1 MNKYNSLFHEN
12 RYVAYICRKNIKMAQ
27 INENYLKLQAGYLFP
42 EIGRRV
48 REFQKENPH
57 ADVIKM
63 GIGDVTLPLTP
74 TVIQAFHEGV
84 EEMSKA
90 GTFKGY
96 GPEQG
101 YAFLREAIS
110 MNEYINRGA
119 DIHADEIFVSD
130 GSKCDTGNMLEIFG
144 QDNIIAIQDPVY
156 PVYVDASVM
165 AGRTGKY
172 LKSGYY
178 DGLVYMPC
186 SAENGFIPEI
196 PKKKVDIVFLCF
208 PNNPTGSTVSKQEL
222 KKWVDYALKNKTIIL
237 FDAAYESYISDPDLP
252 HTIYEI
258 EGAKEVAIEF
268 RSFSKTAGFTGTR
281 CAYTVIPKNLM
292 AYTSDGAGKALHPLW
307 FRRHT
312 TKFNGVSYPVQKA
325 AAATFTAEGK
335 KEVKATIS
343 YYMNN
348 ARILR
353 ESLGKLGFQVFGGQ
367 NAPYVWVNS
376 GRNISSW
383 DLFDKLLH
391 EAYVVGTPGSG
402 FGPSGEGYF
411 RFSSFATHENVVKAM
426 DRLKSLK
433 W

>member
-1 MNKYNSLFHEN
+1 
-12 RYVAYICRKNIKMAQ
+12 MAQ

-48 REFQKENPH
+48 REFQKENPQ

-74 TVIQAFHEGV
+74 AVISAFHEGV

-90 GTFKGY
+90 DTFKGY

-101 YAFLREAIS
+101 YDFLREAIAK
-110 MNEYINRGA
+110 NEYQSRGA
-119 DIHADEIFVSD
+119 DIQADEIFISD

-144 QDNIIAIQDPVY
+144 QNNIIAVQDPVY
-156 PVYVDASVM
+156 PVYVDTSVM

-172 LKSGYY
+172 LKNGYY
-178 DGLVYMPC
+178 DGLVYLPC
-186 SAENGFIPEI
+186 TAENGFIPAI
-196 PKKKVDIVFLCF
+196 PKQRVDIVFLCY
-208 PNNPTGSTVSKQEL
+208 PNNPTGTTASKQEL
-222 KKWVDYALKNKTIIL
+222 KKWVDYAIKNKTVIL
-237 FDAAYESYISDPDLP
+237 FDAAYEAYISDPDIP

-268 RSFSKTAGFTGTR
+268 RSLSKTAGFTGTR
-281 CAYTVIPKNLM
+281 CAYTIIPKNLM
-292 AYTSDGAGKALHPLW
+292 AYTAEGAEKPLHPLW

-312 TKFNGVSYPVQKA
+312 TKFNGVSYPVQRA
-325 AAATFTAEGK
+325 AAAIFTPEGK
-335 KEVKATIS
+335 KEVKSTIS

-348 ARILR
+348 AKILR
-353 ESLGKLGFQVFGGQ
+353 ESLAKLGFQVYGGKDS
-367 NAPYVWVNS
+367 PYVWVNS
-376 GRNISSW
+376 GRGIKSW
-383 DLFDKLLH
+383 DLFDKLLNEVH
-391 EAYVVGTPGSG
+391 VVGTPGSG

-411 RFSSFATHENVVKAM
+411 RFSSFASHENVLNAM
-426 DRLKSLK
+426 ERLNNLK